1 MNDAPEWAELFE
13 RTRGRSTSVEVVQDV
28 RERLQ
33 SVEDAGPAADDESTS
48 TGSVEDDGS
57 APRGHAGD
65 GSTPTEPAGDGTSVP
80 TESGDESASAGSSQP
95 DVSEPSE
102 PDPARLVADADV
114 LVADLLVG
122 GPARDALDHA
132 RRHDWVELVASDE
145 LLDIAG
151 AVVAELAEGDA
162 IEGSGGASLAA
173 DWRARIERERTAVT
187 QPPAD
192 HPALA
197 SAYRGGAAHLLS
209 FDGTLTSAATNRS
222 LRPYTD
228 LSIRSP
234 DAFASLFDPESLY
247 EHLHDGAYPGPD
259 RRR

>member
-1 MNDAPEWAELFE
+1 MDDAPEWTELFE
-13 RTRGRSTSVEVVQDV
+13 RARGRSTSVEAVQDA

-33 SVEDAGPAADDESTS
+33 SAEGVGPAGEESSSAEAAEDEVSAP
-48 TGSVEDDGS
+48 TGNAAGESAQAGSAEDEGS
-57 APRGHAGD
+57 APAAHAG
-65 GSTPTEPAGDGTSVP
+65 E
-80 TESGDESASAGSSQP
+80 ESNPAGSSRAV
-95 DVSEPSE
+95 VSEPSE
-102 PDPARLVADADV
+102 PNPARVVADADV

-132 RRHDWVELVASDE
+132 RQHDWVELVASDE

-151 AVVAELAEGDA
+151 AVVAELADEAATD
-162 IEGSGGASLAA
+162 GSDGAGLAA
-173 DWRARIERERTAVT
+173 DWRARIDRERTAVT

-209 FDGTLTSAATNRS
+209 FDGELTSAATNRS

-247 EHLHDGAYPGPD
+247 EHLHDGTYPGPD

>member
-57 APRGHAGD
+57 APKGHAGD
-65 GSTPTEPAGDGTSVP
+65 GSTPTEP
-80 TESGDESASAGSSQP
+80 GDESASAGSSQP

-151 AVVAELAEGDA
+151 AVVAELAEGGA
-162 IEGSGGASLAA
+162 IGGSGGASLAA

-209 FDGTLTSAATNRS
+209 FDGELTSAATNRS